1 MLPPDFRRSEWQGR
15 RPVQLL
21 KAASA
26 HPSLLVGTI
35 CLPENNGTRNP
46 SSTGALDHNYHLEDE
61 AYVIVA

>member
-46 SSTGALDHNYHLEDE
+46 SSTGALDLNYHKTRRS
-61 AYVIVA
+61 VIVA